1 MPKQI
6 DVVGAI
12 FVRRGSVFAARRGP
26 DKAMPDAWE
35 FPGGKIE
42 PGESP
47 RDALV
52 RELKEELL
60 IDARVG
66 AHLTT
71 TAHAYD
77 FGVVN
82 LATYLCELV
91 SGDPVLTE
99 HSEARWVA
107 VEDLPS
113 LDWAPAD
120 IPAVELLVERGQRGE
135 F

>member
-1 MPKQI
+1 MPNQI
-6 DVVGAI
+6 DVVGAVFI
-12 FVRRGSVFAARRGP
+12 RRGSVFAARRGP
-26 DKAMPDAWE
+26 DKAIPGAWE

-42 PGESP
+42 LGESP

-52 RELKEELL
+52 RELREELL
-60 IDARVG
+60 IDARVD

-77 FGVVN
+77 FGVVS
-82 LATYLCELV
+82 LSTYLCELV

-135 F
+135 L

>member
-1 MPKQI
+1 MPNQI
-6 DVVGAI
+6 DVVGAVFI
-12 FVRRGSVFAARRGP
+12 RRGSVFAARRGP
-26 DKAMPDAWE
+26 DKAIPGAWE

-52 RELKEELL
+52 RELREELL
-60 IDARVG
+60 IDARVD

-77 FGVVN
+77 FGVVS
-82 LATYLCELV
+82 LSTYLCELV

-135 F
+135 L

>member
-6 DVVGAI
+6 DVVGAV

-26 DKAMPDAWE
+26 DKAIPGAWE

-42 PGESP
+42 LGESP

-77 FGVVN
+77 FGVVS
-82 LATYLCELV
+82 LSTYLCELV

-120 IPAVELLVERGQRGE
+120 IPAVELLVEIGQRGE